1 VAEWQQATVGWANNN
16 TSAIQGDTK
25 MTRQQQTEAIR
36 RLADAIV
43 DSVKEAGEAGAPSG
57 FVYAAL
63 NAHGITLDQYYSFIA
78 VLVKVGRLRQEGDLL
93 YASK

>member
-1 VAEWQQATVGWANNN
+1 
-16 TSAIQGDTK
+16 

-36 RLADAIV
+36 RIADAIV
-43 DSVKEAGEAGAPSG
+43 ESVKEAGESGAPSG

-63 NAHGITLDQYYSFIA
+63 NAQGMTLDQYYSFIG

-93 YASK
+93 YANEKEENEKTRSSN